1 MLWHHPESMQG
12 LTFQQPPSC
21 YSYSWKIITPFWEL
35 SSCFY
40 LFIYRYLPLFRKSP
54 ESPFFSNIFC
64 FFKKKS
70 GESHDHHPPTR
81 NTHQL
86 WTRSGRTSQVSPLA
100 CCHWARL
107 ALANFFF
114 TFRVQELTMFT
125 HPPQKKVVKT
135 PPFKKKGWQV
145 NIETIQE
152 KGEVFI
158 LCDYVAKCFE
168 RTSNGF
174 RCNQATG

>member
-1 MLWHHPESMQG
+1 MAHPEAMQG

-21 YSYSWKIITPFWEL
+21 YSYPWKYNHPRFEN
-35 SSCFY
+35 
-40 LFIYRYLPLFRKSP
+40 YLPVSTYNLHTNIHPCLYFQNTSFQKSP
-54 ESPFFSNIFC
+54 ESPAFFQHLL
-64 FFKKKS
+64 FFQKKS
-70 GESHDHHPPTR
+70 GESHDHHLPTR

-86 WTRSGRTSQVSPLA
+86 WTRSGRHLPSLSIGLLPLGSFGSGQFFLHLFLGEKMVSPPLKK
-100 CCHWARL
+100 
-107 ALANFFF
+107 
-114 TFRVQELTMFT
+114 RV
-125 HPPQKKVVKT
+125 
-135 PPFKKKGWQV
+135 WQV

-174 RCNQATG
+174 RCNQASG